1 MKTNAALFP
10 PPPTE
15 PSASAQSSDAASSA
29 AAGKPS
35 RSKESKD
42 GKDGKDKQD
51 SKDAA
56 AESSVSTAALQ
67 AALSSA
73 HQLCSAQMS
82 PVACFA
88 SAAHSLCDLLHAVK
102 HSHARIWPSTYDSLP
117 AFQLQQWWLFAETIP
132 FTSPNAQ
139 GKTPADLWFFKVPE
153 LHMNW
158 VARFIVF
165 AIESLFHVRAWEKVI
180 ELSVKFN
187 TLTDRTYGTSP
198 ILGIY
203 SGSHFV
209 CALAADYIL
218 KFMVYAQ
225 QEICAMK
232 MDAMEAKN
240 AELVRLEANMRTE
253 EQAIV

>member
-1 MKTNAALFP
+1 MTLTSACVFAAPTSFALIDLKTNSALFP
-10 PPPTE
+10 PPPAETATSAPASE
-15 PSASAQSSDAASSA
+15 PVATSS
-29 AAGKPS
+29 KS
-35 RSKESKD
+35 RSKDSKD
-42 GKDGKDKQD
+42 GKESKDKQD
-51 SKDAA
+51 SKDTAT
-56 AESSVSTAALQ
+56 ESSVSTAALQ

-88 SAAHSLCDLLHAVK
+88 SAAYSLCDLLHAVK
-102 HSHARIWPSTYDSLP
+102 HSHARIWPSTYDSLH

-180 ELSVKFN
+180 DLSVRFN
-187 TLTDRTYGTSP
+187 SLTDRTYGTS
-198 ILGIY
+198 L
-203 SGSHFV
+203 S
-209 CALAADYIL
+209 CW
-218 KFMVYAQ
+218 
-225 QEICAMK
+225 C
-232 MDAMEAKN
+232 
-240 AELVRLEANMRTE
+240 
-253 EQAIV
+253 